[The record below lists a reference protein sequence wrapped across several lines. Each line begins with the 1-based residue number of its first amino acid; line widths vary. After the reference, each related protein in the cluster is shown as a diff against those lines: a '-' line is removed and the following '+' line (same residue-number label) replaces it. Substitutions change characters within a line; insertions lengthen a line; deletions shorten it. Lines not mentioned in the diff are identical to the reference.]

1 MKDEYLKEY
10 LKEFSEI
17 FQEELCDE
25 GQRLWNAVDYHK
37 PNSYVDYRRHLLLC
51 KECQKELELRK
62 EDLER
67 IKEDIAGNFER
78 NNQIKEK

>member
-1 MKDEYLKEY
+1 MKNEH

-25 GQRLWNAVDYHK
+25 GQRLWNDVDYRK
-37 PNSYVDYRRHLLLC
+37 PNSYDDYRRHLLLC
-51 KECQKELELRK
+51 DKCQKELELRK

-67 IKEDIAGNFER
+67 IKEDIAGEGEMKNA
-78 NNQIKEK
+78 